1 MTNTQFKATLEMLIP
16 LVVKEIMKNRNVG
29 EQEAFELLYSSF
41 LYSKLEVEP
50 TKLWHLSQL
59 TLANLLN
66 EELETGSITMSSYAE
81 FITYCLEEYK
91 AAKGMTGKEVIMLFK
106 QYNIIDY
113 IVTCYGALH
122 TMGGLAIADDIQSLI
137 ENIEKRKAR

>member
-1 MTNTQFKATLEMLIP
+1 MSDPQFKATLEMLIP
-16 LVVKEIMKNRNVG
+16 LIIKEIVKSRSVN

-66 EELETGSITMSSYAE
+66 EELETGTIT
-81 FITYCLEEYK
+81 FPEE
-91 AAKGMTGKEVIMLFK
+91 A
-106 QYNIIDY
+106 
-113 IVTCYGALH
+113 
-122 TMGGLAIADDIQSLI
+122 
-137 ENIEKRKAR
+137 